1 PGPSPA
7 PSRTPIVMSPGA
19 LASLV
24 PGTYATKGFGLPVTF
39 TVPAGWEGHVGGPY
53 LVDLGRS
60 AGPELMAISIFDTV
74 MADPCH
80 FNKGP
85 INPSPGPSVDD
96 LVTALVGLPGLD
108 VSTPTDITIDGY
120 RGKQLTITA

>member
-1 PGPSPA
+1 
-7 PSRTPIVMSPGA
+7 
-19 LASLV
+19 
-24 PGTYATKGFGLPVTF
+24 
-39 TVPAGWEGHVGGPY
+39 
-53 LVDLGRS
+53 DLGRS

-120 RGKQLTITA
+120 RGKQLTITAPSDISACTLSPDGDMWVWKLPLGANYGMVPDQRDRLIILDV